1 MASSLKGNKTIE
13 KTIKVLDCFSFERQ
27 RLTLGDLARL
37 TGLPR
42 ATLYRTV
49 NPLLES
55 GYLHLD
61 PIDNRYSLGLKIFQL
76 GHVAQAGFDL
86 AGLLTRHLD
95 QLAAQLPYTLIVGL
109 LREDKL
115 VYIDKRENY
124 DGLKVGSQVGLV
136 RQPGYGLLGKLLL
149 AFIPRA
155 ESRRLLEEHP
165 PERWEGRTG
174 VSLAEME
181 ASLERVR
188 ERGYAIAVDET
199 APGISGVAAP
209 IFDQRPDRAVA
220 GLLVLAPTVQF
231 SPAEKKRCL
240 ALAQEC
246 AQEVS
251 RRLGARAP
259 GGAVLARSTIT
270 PQA

>member
-1 MASSLKGNKTIE
+1 MASGLQGNKTIA
-13 KTIKVLDCFSFERQ
+13 KTIKVLECFSFERQ
-27 RLTLGDLARL
+27 RLSLGELVQQ

-61 PIDNRYSLGLKIFQL
+61 PVDNRYSLGLKIFQL

-86 AGLLTRHLD
+86 SGLLTRHLD
-95 QLAAQLPYTLIVGL
+95 HLAAQLPYTIIVGL

-136 RQPGYGLLGKLLL
+136 RPPWYGLLGQLLL
-149 AFIPRA
+149 AFPPEA
-155 ESRRLLEEHP
+155 ESRHLLTTHP
-165 PERWEGRTG
+165 PEFWEGRVG
-174 VSLAEME
+174 VPLPEML

-188 ERGYAIAVDET
+188 TQGHAIAVDET
-199 APGISGVAAP
+199 APGIAGVGFP
-209 IFDQRPDRAVA
+209 IFDQRTDRAAA
-220 GLLVLAPTVQF
+220 GLLVLVPTVQF
-231 SPAEKKRCL
+231 TPEVKERCL
-240 ALAQEC
+240 ALARECSQEI
-246 AQEVS
+246 S
-251 RRLGARAP
+251 RRLGARSPRPAP
-259 GGAVLARSTIT
+259 PGATDVN
-270 PQA
+270 P